1 MWLSIIGALL
11 FMFFYARV
19 EYDGEHEK
27 LDFKVDNM
35 CMCVLLGSILM
46 LEKAN
51 DIEEAGTDTK

>member
-1 MWLSIIGALL
+1 MVIYYRSIVIYVLL
-11 FMFFYARV
+11 CSCV